1 MDLGKNYLEKLD
13 LGKIEQAYKDGLAIR
28 EKLTDSNPKFIKS
41 VLDKIASYYMS
52 IPTMRKGEEY
62 YEKGNLQ
69 LNYGREKTKDFI
81 LTEASWWWGS
91 YDYWSVK
98 IDSIG
103 ISITFKP
110 EHRSQEQLVYI
121 SWSMYC
127 ELTSLF
133 D

>member
-1 MDLGKNYLEKLD
+1 MVNLEQ
-13 LGKIEQAYKDGLAIR
+13 IEQAYKDGLAIR
-28 EKLTDSNPKFIKS
+28 EKLTDSTPKFIKG
-41 VLDKIASYYMS
+41 VLDKVVSHYSGNPKMRIGDDYYDQGS
-52 IPTMRKGEEY
+52 LK
-62 YEKGNLQ
+62 

-81 LTEASWWWGS
+81 LTEATWTWGS
-91 YDYWSVK
+91 YDYWIVK

-110 EHRSQEQLVYI
+110 EHGSQEELLYI

-127 ELTSLF
+127 QLAGLF

>member
-1 MDLGKNYLEKLD
+1 MVDLE
-13 LGKIEQAYKDGLAIR
+13 KIEQAYKDGLAIR
-28 EKLTDSNPKFIKS
+28 EKLTDSTPKFIKG
-41 VLDKIASYYMS
+41 VLDKIASHYMS

-62 YEKGNLQ
+62 YNQGNLQ
-69 LNYGREKTKDFI
+69 LNYGKENKDFI
-81 LTEASWWWGS
+81 LTEATWSWGC
-91 YDYWSVK
+91 YDYWTVK

-110 EHRSQEQLVYI
+110 EHGSQEELLYI

-127 ELTSLF
+127 QLAGLF